1 MLLVRQE
8 IMGNELSAVE
18 MVLKSDVKREGAK
31 RYIKHIEDELTKLD
45 NPDSSSSSD
54 KTKDEVQG
62 ESSKASNNSKAKQK
76 LRDRKKG
83 KVVAAASAKATA
95 TGKSSASKSKGE
107 SNEEKR
113 KRLSTQLNH
122 AYERLARIEQEEGGD
137 PEPRARKV
145 LYGLGFLTEEM
156 QNTPTKNLSGGWRMR
171 VSLSCALFAN
181 PALLLLDEPVSVFVS
196 DAFDCDYM
204 ITFFRRSSLFHLL
217 RILQTNRKFSI
228 DCDVNFWS
236 HCNCCSF

>member
-1 MLLVRQE
+1 LAKTICTPHPKTTLLTALASRELNDASAGGGGVPKNMTMLLVRQE

-31 RYIKHIEDELTKLD
+31 RYIQLIEQELIKLD
-45 NPDSSSSSD
+45 NPESSSSD
-54 KTKDEVQG
+54 TKDEVQG
-62 ESSKASNNSKAKQK
+62 ESSKASNTKAKQK

-83 KVVAAASAKATA
+83 KVMAAASAKAA
-95 TGKSSASKSKGE
+95 SSKSTTNKNKE

-113 KRLSTQLNH
+113 KRLSAQLNH

-181 PALLLLDEPVSVFVS
+181 PALLLLDEPVSIFV
-196 DAFDCDYM
+196 
-204 ITFFRRSSLFHLL
+204 
-217 RILQTNRKFSI
+217 
-228 DCDVNFWS
+228 
-236 HCNCCSF
+236 